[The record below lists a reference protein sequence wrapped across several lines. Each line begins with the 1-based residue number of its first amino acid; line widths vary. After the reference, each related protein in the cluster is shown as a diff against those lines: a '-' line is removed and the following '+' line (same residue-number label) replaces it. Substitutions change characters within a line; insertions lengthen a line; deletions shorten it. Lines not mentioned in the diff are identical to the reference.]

1 MFFHG
6 NVHCCRLVP
15 WKCLFF
21 PAEWWKPVHSRSW
34 KANQSDLNSITTS
47 SYHYCCAISIRRSV
61 MQSESKDHH
70 NSPHGVFAP
79 WPLYLYLKVTVKQ
92 VHLTD
97 NISVNIPLNLQLF
110 IFIFSAV
117 FFTFNARL
125 WIYFTGKLIYMKYLM
140 CDHMSFPVLARKC
153 FVKEALCR
161 TWIMRLFRGQVYK
174 HDSW

>member
-15 WKCLFF
+15 WKRLFSQQND
-21 PAEWWKPVHSRSW
+21 ENQCTRSW

-79 WPLYLYLKVTVKQ
+79 WPLYLYLKETVKQ

-97 NISVNIPLNLQLF
+97 NISVFP
-110 IFIFSAV
+110 
-117 FFTFNARL
+117 
-125 WIYFTGKLIYMKYLM
+125 WIYNYLSSYFQQFFPHLTQDCKFTLPENWFIWNTSCVTICLFLFLQE
-140 CDHMSFPVLARKC
+140 SVL
-153 FVKEALCR
+153 
-161 TWIMRLFRGQVYK
+161 
-174 HDSW
+174 